1 MDTLRRQPS
10 ARIASRLRRE
20 RRLPFMIPIPA
31 SRYSL
36 PPAGGLCLNFCWRAR
51 CTGGLHSEIQRLCG
65 ITYEFSPTVKRSVWT
80 ALTWATTYR
89 IDRALGIV
97 STWCL
102 WLAILIRRPEARRC
116 KKRRLRSQRSN
127 QICLCCKTICSGN
140 VNTIVLQ
147 RQLHAADMRKSAPR
161 RNQKQIRLYN
171 NIAFK

>member
-36 PPAGGLCLNFCWRAR
+36 PPAGGLCLSFCWRAR

-80 ALTWATTYR
+80 ALTWATTCR

-116 KKRRLRSQRSN
+116 KKRRIRSQRSN
-127 QICLCCKTICSGN
+127 QICLCCKAICSGN
-140 VNTIVLQ
+140 ANTIVLQ
-147 RQLHAADMRKSAPR
+147 RQLHAVDMRKISLKIEPKT
-161 RNQKQIRLYN
+161 NLIIQ
-171 NIAFK
+171 